1 MSLVVWYTCGF
12 IVRWLL
18 KAGKYSCV
26 SGSMVDR
33 WMSLKGGC
41 CRQINI
47 FVSLVVRQTGECYCK
62 VVAVGGLVQLCLW

>member
-1 MSLVVWYTCGF
+1 MDV

-33 WMSLKGGC
+33 WMLLKGGC
-41 CRQINI
+41 CRQISI
-47 FVSLVVRQTGECYCK
+47 
-62 VVAVGGLVQLCLW
+62 LCFW